1 MNATPAKKT
10 AAAKSSRSTK
20 SRTIDLP
27 VAEDGSTPRIIIVG
41 RGTLTGSMVPAAD
54 GTMEPAR
61 SLQALRI
68 RKKTM
73 DRVRSLVAGPAYLAV
88 DLLLQRACDE
98 LEKTD
103 RIEAVRAEDME
114 S

>member
-1 MNATPAKKT
+1 MNATPTKKT
-10 AAAKSSRSTK
+10 TKARSTR

-27 VAEDGSTPRIIIVG
+27 VSDDGSTPRVIIVG
-41 RGTLTGSMVPAAD
+41 RGTLTGSMVPGPD